1 MHACTP
7 TRTHKEPGVSVSV
20 EFESY
25 CISLIYVCVFILVS
39 ESYELVS
46 AGMANQCVYTQNT
59 VSPRRWNKSRCGS
72 DKNTLTEG

>member
-25 CISLIYVCVFILVS
+25 CISLIYVCVFIFVS

-46 AGMANQCVYTQNT
+46 AGTDYA
-59 VSPRRWNKSRCGS
+59 
-72 DKNTLTEG
+72 